1 MRRSVDGKRRPDLA
15 FEHKLLGDGCFRIA
29 GLDEA
34 GRGAWAG
41 PVVAA
46 AVVLPLDRPDL
57 AKVLIGVRD
66 SKQMTP
72 IQRESW
78 ASTIRQVALGVGLGV
93 ASSHEVDQD
102 GLIAATREAMARAL
116 TDLNEKPEHL
126 MIDHLP
132 LPQIPLPQTV
142 LTRGDARVLSIAA
155 ASVIAKVARDHMM
168 VDLDEHHPGYGFA
181 RHKGYGTAQH
191 RAALTHLGPCPSHR
205 FSYAPVAA
213 CVPSTE

>member
-1 MRRSVDGKRRPDLA
+1 MRNPSDGKPRPDLTI
-15 FEHKLLGDGCFRIA
+15 EHKLAGDGCSRIA

-46 AVVLPLDRPDL
+46 AVVLPLDRHDL
-57 AKVLIGVRD
+57 AEALAGVRD

-72 IQRESW
+72 AQRELW
-78 ASTIRQVALGVGLGV
+78 ASIIRQTALGVGLGV
-93 ASSHEVDQD
+93 ASSQEVDQE
-102 GLIAATREAMARAL
+102 GLIAATRVAMARAL

-132 LPQIPLPQTV
+132 LPEIPLPQTV

-191 RAALTHLGPCPSHR
+191 RAALAHLGPCPCHR
-205 FSYAPVAA
+205 FSYAPIAA
-213 CVPSTE
+213 CVPSTD